1 MVTRIVVG
9 AGYGLGDWI
18 IQRVSAAYMVV
29 YTVVMGLILLFG
41 PELNQQSWH
50 ELMSAQFMRSI
61 TLLFIIALAY
71 HAWIGVRDIWMD
83 YIKPDGLRFALHIAT
98 ALLLI
103 AYAGW
108 AVQILWRL

>member
-18 IQRVSAAYMVV
+18 IQRVSAGYMAV
-29 YTVVMGLILLFG
+29 YAALMGLILLFG
-41 PELNQQSWH
+41 PELNQQAWR
-50 ELMSAQFMRSI
+50 ELMSGQFMRSI
-61 TLLFIIALAY
+61 SLLFIIALAY

-103 AYAGW
+103 AYTGW